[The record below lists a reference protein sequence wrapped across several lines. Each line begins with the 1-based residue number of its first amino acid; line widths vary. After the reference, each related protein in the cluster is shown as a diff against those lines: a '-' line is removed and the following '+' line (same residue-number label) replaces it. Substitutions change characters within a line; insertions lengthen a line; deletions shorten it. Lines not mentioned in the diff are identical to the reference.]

1 MDRSHASWSDLYF
14 ALRLCEIGAWC
25 LSLVSTAEDIAVAVA
40 QHRDGLEVL
49 DVLCVEE
56 GVRALVLAHTGGVQ
70 DDTGTDACQGQ
81 PRLGFPSG
89 QRRGIDVLRA
99 SDTLAQDH
107 PAFAVLAQ
115 ASIGG
120 LQRVLS
126 DVAGRRLLR
135 ARVGRANAVGGACRR
150 VGGR

>member
-56 GVRALVLAHTGGVQ
+56 GVRALVLAHTGGCKTIPEQ
-70 DDTGTDACQGQ
+70 TLARANPGWG
-81 PRLGFPSG
+81 SH
-89 QRRGIDVLRA
+89 RA
-99 SDTLAQDH
+99 SAG
-107 PAFAVLAQ
+107 
-115 ASIGG
+115 ASTF
-120 LQRVLS
+120 
-126 DVAGRRLLR
+126 
-135 ARVGRANAVGGACRR
+135 
-150 VGGR
+150 